1 MTQASGN
8 GVTTLD
14 PQETKKQRKK
24 QARREAKAMLKL
36 EQARQD
42 VEKAEQ
48 KVAKAQARLEAARTQ
63 LRNTEAKVEQM
74 QQAEVHAPQQESEVA
89 AAPASLDG
97 QEEHYQPETGSS
109 NADESSSN
117 METSTPA
124 TGATP
129 DTGAWSSVVSSSN
142 AETSAPT
149 DEPSGET
156 PQEQDSSS
164 SQADAFFVSEEDE
177 TSTGQKG
184 ETAAEK

>member
-8 GVTTLD
+8 GATTLD

-24 QARREAKAMLKL
+24 QAKREAKAMLKL
-36 EQARQD
+36 EQARQG

-74 QQAEVHAPQQESEVA
+74 QQAEVHAPQQESEVT

-109 NADESSSN
+109 NVGESSSDT
-117 METSTPA
+117 ETSTPA
-124 TGATP
+124 AEAAP
-129 DTGAWSSVVSSSN
+129 DTGTWADIAGSSY
-142 AETSAPT
+142 AETPAPT
-149 DEPSGET
+149 EEPSGEA
-156 PQEQDSSS
+156 PQEQERSS
-164 SQADAFFVSEEDE
+164 SQADPIFISEEDE
-177 TSTGQKG
+177 ASTGQEE
-184 ETAAEK
+184 ETTAEK

>member
-14 PQETKKQRKK
+14 PQATKKQRKK
-24 QARREAKAMLKL
+24 QAKREAKAMLKL

-48 KVAKAQARLEAARTQ
+48 KVAKAQSNLEAARAR
-63 LRNTEAKVEQM
+63 LRNTETKVEQM
-74 QQAEVHAPQQESEVA
+74 QQGEVHAPQQESEVT

-97 QEEHYQPETGSS
+97 QEEHYQPEIGSS
-109 NADESSSN
+109 GTDESRSS

-129 DTGAWSSVVSSSN
+129 DTGTRSSEDSSSY
-142 AETSAPT
+142 AESSTPT
-149 DEPSGET
+149 DEPSQGT
-156 PQEQDSSS
+156 P
-164 SQADAFFVSEEDE
+164 
-177 TSTGQKG
+177 
-184 ETAAEK
+184 